1 MLSDF
6 GVTGEEMMTNNE
18 RIAKLA
24 QWVDDT
30 MIDHTAEQAAKTE
43 ALENA
48 CAEWLFQKFDWKNK
62 TAGLIE
68 TLNGET
74 PNRLDAAITAFMMM
88 DSLTLRL
95 LLESSAMSDCE
106 ASASKL
112 VAIHGDNWLLALENE
127 L

>member
-1 MLSDF
+1 MDF
-6 GVTGEEMMTNNE
+6 NLVD
-18 RIAKLA
+18 LA
-24 QWVDDT
+24 E
-30 MIDHTAEQAAKTE
+30 EQAAKTE

-74 PNRLDAAITAFMMM
+74 PNRLDGAITAFMLM

-95 LLESSAMSDCE
+95 LLESAAMNDCE

-112 VAIHGDNWLLALENE
+112 VAIHDDNWLLALENE

>member
-1 MLSDF
+1 
-6 GVTGEEMMTNNE
+6 MT
-18 RIAKLA
+18 
-24 QWVDDT
+24 
-30 MIDHTAEQAAKTE
+30 DHNLTDHAAEQAAKTE

-48 CAEWLFQKFDWKNK
+48 CAEYLFQKFDWKNK

-74 PNRLDAAITAFMMM
+74 PNRLDAAITAFMLM
-88 DSLTLRL
+88 DSLTLKL
-95 LLESSAMSDCE
+95 LLESAAMDDCE

>member
-1 MLSDF
+1 MDF
-6 GVTGEEMMTNNE
+6 NLVD
-18 RIAKLA
+18 LA
-24 QWVDDT
+24 
-30 MIDHTAEQAAKTE
+30 AEQAALRE
-43 ALENA
+43 AQENE
-48 CAEWLFQKFDWKNK
+48 CAEYLFQKFDWKNK

-74 PNRLDAAITAFMMM
+74 PNRLDGAITAFMLM

-95 LLESSAMSDCE
+95 LLESAAMDVCE

-112 VAIHGDNWLLALENE
+112 VAIHGANWLLALENE